1 MVRRRRVR
9 NTCAPRAFAEREA
22 LQAALFDEGAPGPD
36 QGFSQPAM
44 VVMAGL
50 SFHPRFCP
58 RRTPQSDRYRRHIP
72 CEMLTKS

>member
-1 MVRRRRVR
+1 MRGDLGQQIANRLKMVRRRRVR

-44 VVMAGL
+44 VEMANIR
-50 SFHPRFCP
+50 FHPRFCP
-58 RRTPQSDRYRRHIP
+58 APDT
-72 CEMLTKS
+72 